1 MRGFAGA
8 GAHRQSSP
16 KPAAANLDR
25 RAGARAARS
34 RWSVTW
40 RQSSVT
46 VTTGNAFAERF
57 AGIGEGWRVRR
68 RQKRAGRAESGA
80 PRATAAENTARGL
93 SRLATDPAEGAS
105 SGGADPTCAHR
116 ERHPRFRTLT
126 QRSVLTDA
134 QTDWAGKWARRGTCM
149 ALESTLVPFVWP
161 RTAAGCDQGPPSVEP
176 RWRRCSVQ
184 IQIRSDS
191 PIGMSIR
198 TLFTCHV
205 HTNQRVGTNFLR

>member
-1 MRGFAGA
+1 MLLQSVSRASVRGGGSVGA
-8 GAHRQSSP
+8 KS
-16 KPAAANLDR
+16 
-25 RAGARAARS
+25 
-34 RWSVTW
+34 
-40 RQSSVT
+40 
-46 VTTGNAFAERF
+46 
-57 AGIGEGWRVRR
+57 
-68 RQKRAGRAESGA
+68 GRAE
-80 PRATAAENTARGL
+80 PNPTRRGL
-93 SRLATDPAEGAS
+93 PWPKTQPGAFPGS
-105 SGGADPTCAHR
+105 LRIRRRKHLSGGADPTCAHR

-191 PIGMSIR
+191 TSGCRSEPYLPAMCTPISAWAPISCDDEDLQNWRCRTAGPRGMNEPEDKRQQPQILTSANSR
-198 TLFTCHV
+198 
-205 HTNQRVGTNFLR
+205 

>member
-1 MRGFAGA
+1 MLLQSVSRASVRGG
-8 GAHRQSSP
+8 G
-16 KPAAANLDR
+16 
-25 RAGARAARS
+25 
-34 RWSVTW
+34 SV
-40 RQSSVT
+40 
-46 VTTGNAFAERF
+46 G
-57 AGIGEGWRVRR
+57 
-68 RQKRAGRAESGA
+68 AESGQA
-80 PRATAAENTARGL
+80 EPNPARRGPPRPKTQPGAFPGSLRIRRRE
-93 SRLATDPAEGAS
+93 RL

-184 IQIRSDS
+184 IQSGRILPRDVDRNPIYLPCAHQSARWHQFLAMLLTSENGAAGRQHREGRISRKISCSNHKLS
-191 PIGMSIR
+191 P
-198 TLFTCHV
+198 
-205 HTNQRVGTNFLR
+205 Q

>member
-1 MRGFAGA
+1 MAGPSAPKA
-8 GAHRQSSP
+8 GWQSRI
-16 KPAAANLDR
+16 R
-25 RAGARAARS
+25 RAEGHRGRKHSQGPFQARYVDVR
-34 RWSVTW
+34 
-40 RQSSVT
+40 
-46 VTTGNAFAERF
+46 
-57 AGIGEGWRVRR
+57 IRR
-68 RQKRAGRAESGA
+68 RE
-80 PRATAAENTARGL
+80 
-93 SRLATDPAEGAS
+93 RL

-191 PIGMSIR
+191 TSGCRSEPYLPAMCTPISALAPISCDGNIAD
-198 TLFTCHV
+198 
-205 HTNQRVGTNFLR
+205 LRNWRAGEQHPEG